1 MPDTRAKGPAA
12 GTPLVVAM
20 LVVALLVA
28 LAPAWW
34 GSGGR
39 AERMRRGLAEAMLTC
54 RSAYDSAGTPA
65 DTLRVDAIVPPLNGA
80 VESTNPTC
88 GAYREKRMF
97 R

>member
-12 GTPLVVAM
+12 GTLFVVAM

-34 GSGGR
+34 GGGGR
-39 AERMRRGLAEAMLTC
+39 GERMRRGLDEAMVAC
-54 RSAYDSAGTPA
+54 RAAYDSATTAA
-65 DTLRVDAIVPPLNGA
+65 DTVRVDAVVPPLNGA
-80 VESTNPTC
+80 VDSANPTC